1 MPVPAR
7 SRLVGVEMVIRVA
20 AVVLRNAR
28 GDVLTVRKRGTS
40 RFMLPGGKPEDG
52 ESPVQ
57 TAVREAA
64 EEVGIALDPARMV
77 LLGDFEAPAANEPDH
92 LLLSTV
98 YTHPLEGTPRIAG
111 EIEQM
116 RWQPPSQAPD
126 DLAPM
131 LLLNVFPALERAS
144 LSAAEG
150 PSC

>member
-1 MPVPAR
+1 M
-7 SRLVGVEMVIRVA
+7 EKIIRVA

-28 GDVLTVRKRGTS
+28 GDVLTVRKRGTA

-77 LLGDFEAPAANEPDH
+77 LLGEFEAPAANEPDH

-98 YTHPLEGTPRIAG
+98 YTHPLEATPRIAG
-111 EIEQM
+111 EIEQL
-116 RWQPPSQAPD
+116 RWQPPSQAAD

-131 LLLNVFPALERAS
+131 LLLNVFPALAGAP
-144 LSAAEG
+144 LSAG
-150 PSC
+150 GDPRR